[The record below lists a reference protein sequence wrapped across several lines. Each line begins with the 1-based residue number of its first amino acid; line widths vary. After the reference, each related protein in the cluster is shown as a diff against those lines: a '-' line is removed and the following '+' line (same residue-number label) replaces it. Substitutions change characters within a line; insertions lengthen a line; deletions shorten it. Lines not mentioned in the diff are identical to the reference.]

1 MTRYCLKAMV
11 LARLFAE
18 ASVLIAF
25 ISAPVFLLCTGKM
38 LKLDV
43 PVQGL
48 FYCLAVIGLAIL
60 PWFGFLTWQV
70 RVDEKGLVADALFR
84 HQFCAWETMK
94 KITRRAS
101 WNWQRYVI
109 EFEGG
114 SLHFPVLLARSS
126 ELIQTIR
133 EHLPSGGEVGLS
145 DESPNR
151 TFTYDPISRISEVV
165 QSVVACVFVSIFWY
179 FFAFNWHK
187 HFQSTQDAAI
197 VLIFCLLM
205 TVIFIW
211 RLFIVV
217 TMPESIELTQQVII
231 FRSLFK
237 SRSILWTELKSLDKP
252 LPVLPEGV
260 IVKTTR
266 GNIFVGSGLD
276 ASDEMQEIMLEE
288 LAQVRQDLAFIA
300 AAKMRA
306 ATAPPTG
313 LDALPVLSSSSPEQ
327 ATDNLTLSTSPKHTT
342 ENPMSVTSPEHATE
356 SSTSPST
363 STTQSDAAPETS
375 RDESQTIS

>member
-1 MTRYCLKAMV
+1 MDSGQHMTRYCLKAMV

-18 ASVLIAF
+18 ATVLIAF
-25 ISAPVFLLCTGKM
+25 MSAPVVLLCTGKM
-38 LKLDV
+38 QKLDV

-48 FYCLAVIGLAIL
+48 FYCLAAIGLAIL

-70 RVDEKGLVADALFR
+70 RVDENGLTADALFR

-101 WNWQRYVI
+101 WNWQRYVV

-151 TFTYDPISRISEVV
+151 IFTYDPISRISEMV
-165 QSVVACVFVSIFWY
+165 QSIVACVFVSIFWF

-187 HFQSTQDAAI
+187 HFHSTQDAAI

-211 RLFIVV
+211 RLFVVV

-231 FRSLFK
+231 FRSLFN

-252 LPVLPEGV
+252 LPVLPEGI
-260 IVKTTR
+260 IVKTNR

-288 LAQVRQDLAFIA
+288 LDQVRQDLAFIA
-300 AAKMRA
+300 AAKMRT
-306 ATAPPTG
+306 ATAS
-313 LDALPVLSSSSPEQ
+313 PVKPE
-327 ATDNLTLSTSPKHTT
+327 
-342 ENPMSVTSPEHATE
+342 V
-356 SSTSPST
+356 PST
-363 STTQSDAAPETS
+363 ADSPQSDPATQSDSALETS
-375 RDESQTIS
+375 LDESQTTS